1 MLDLLLIGLVNMY
14 CGSRAE
20 VVSRQ
25 FCFLALSSI
34 FLGCRY
40 IKARSFEFGCGG
52 VVLLLV
58 VQRLVEYYSNVGRQ
72 ISLSF
77 NIGAWARLL

>member
-1 MLDLLLIGLVNMY
+1 MAPERKLFRGNFVSSL
-14 CGSRAE
+14 CRA
-20 VVSRQ
+20 
-25 FCFLALSSI
+25 F
-34 FLGCRY
+34 FLGVGILRLGVL
-40 IKARSFEFGCGG
+40 SLGVWG

-58 VQRLVEYYSNVGRQ
+58 LQRLGEYYSYVGRQ